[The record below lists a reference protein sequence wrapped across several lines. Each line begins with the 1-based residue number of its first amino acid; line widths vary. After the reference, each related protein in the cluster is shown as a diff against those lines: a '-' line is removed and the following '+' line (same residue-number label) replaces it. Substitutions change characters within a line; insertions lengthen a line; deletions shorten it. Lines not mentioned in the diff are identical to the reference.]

1 MLILELFDKP
11 VSVAHGDYDPNDI
24 GVKFDVEGIP
34 YQFYAYSFV
43 DEGSP
48 GTWLV
53 EFTGNATTKIIGT
66 RNEYKVFSTIIN
78 IMREMLQTRYVTQ
91 LEFSA
96 AEPSR
101 VKLYK
106 RIVSRLLPSWKLTL
120 DTESGMFIATSPEH

>member
-1 MLILELFDKP
+1 MLIFELFNKP
-11 VSVAHGDYDPNDI
+11 VSVTHGDFDPEEI
-24 GVKFDVEGIP
+24 GIKFDVEGIP
-34 YQFYAYSFV
+34 YQFYAYSYPS
-43 DEGSP
+43 SP
-48 GTWLV
+48 GTWMV

-106 RIVSRLLPSWKLTL
+106 RLVSRLLPTWKLSL
-120 DTESGMFIATSPEH
+120 DAVEGMFIATSPEH